1 MMYGPNY
8 AIGPE
13 SAGADFG
20 VGLGNGLG
28 NLGFASTGNVSSGDT
43 PDVTSTISYDLTDY
57 SVLDLPSG
65 SGAIGNKIYTMGQV
79 ATVNQAI
86 NKFELGTWVNTGLAV
101 LGGILL
107 LSVLKR

>member
-1 MMYGPNY
+1 MMYGPGY

-20 VGLGNGLG
+20 AGLGR
-28 NLGFASTGNVSSGDT
+28 LGFASTGNVSSGDT
-43 PDVTSTISYDLTDY
+43 PDVSSTIRYDLTDY
-57 SVLDLPSG
+57 SILDLPSG
-65 SGAIGNKIYTMGQV
+65 SGALGNKIYTMGQV